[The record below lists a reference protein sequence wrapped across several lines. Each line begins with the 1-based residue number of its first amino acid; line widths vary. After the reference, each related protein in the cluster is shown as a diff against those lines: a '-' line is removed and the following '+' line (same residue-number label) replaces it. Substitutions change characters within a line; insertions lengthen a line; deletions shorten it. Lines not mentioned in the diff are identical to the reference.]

1 MERTGSLNGLQIVPS
16 DGVRSRVVQGWL
28 SALGGLLATLGQ
40 LEPAMGKKLGLGEGV
55 GGGAGSVSRTQR
67 MRNWSTRV
75 ARKSF
80 GVASGKSSGMI
91 GVEYVEA
98 LGAMCTGV
106 QMLDGHACAVAR
118 LTPQRQV
125 AEEKATPGTD
135 ADLFVEALAREYQS
149 LSPQQVVATRVALER
164 IARAMATIVVPFV
177 LRDLG
182 VLMESSLDSNGDT
195 DWMGAML

>member
-1 MERTGSLNGLQIVPS
+1 MEHTGSLNGLQIVPS

-28 SALGGLLATLGQ
+28 SALGDLLATLGQ
-40 LEPAMGKKLGLGEGV
+40 LELGMGKKLGLGEGV
-55 GGGAGSVSRTQR
+55 GGSTGSVSRTKR

-80 GVASGKSSGMI
+80 GVASGKSSGTVGM
-91 GVEYVEA
+91 EYVEA
-98 LGAMCTGV
+98 LGAVCAGV
-106 QMLDGHACAVAR
+106 RMLDGHACAVAR
-118 LTPQRQV
+118 VAPQRQV
-125 AEEKATPGTD
+125 VEEKPTWGTD
-135 ADLFVEALAREYQS
+135 ADLFEALAREYQS

-195 DWMGAML
+195 DWMGAMS